1 MGLVFLFFVALFS
14 LLAVFY
20 EAKKFNQDVSKWN
33 TGTVTDMSYS
43 KCTLSPSLWPR
54 RLPFCGVYLRQL
66 EVCRVTSLSH
76 VFVVVVCVVLLH
88 PFLSSCSVSTRRE
101 VQSGRV
107 EMEYGDGDRYVIQ

>member
-76 VFVVVVCVVLLH
+76 VFVLFVFICGFGVSFLCCTLLSGSVC
-88 PFLSSCSVSTRRE
+88 TR
-101 VQSGRV
+101 
-107 EMEYGDGDRYVIQ
+107 I